1 MFLKLLLFY
10 TADNSHVLNEI
21 RVDFESADE
30 MEHSNQALESESSE
44 MNCLGELLSDDELSA
59 LSSDKES
66 GDNEGNPHDD
76 YDVEDQEEGRN

>member
-1 MFLKLLLFY
+1 
-10 TADNSHVLNEI
+10 
-21 RVDFESADE
+21 

-66 GDNEGNPHDD
+66 DDNEGNPHDD
-76 YDVEDQEEGRN
+76 